1 MTSNHGDRGHAKW
14 SASSTARN
22 WNCHG
27 AIALSKTAPSG
38 KESIHAATGT
48 AVHQIS
54 ERCLRENLDASHF
67 LGATERTKEHAIEIT
82 EDEVNS
88 AQMYV
93 DYVRDRATE
102 AQRQGGWSKL
112 EQYFALDA
120 LEPPFE
126 AGGTVD
132 AVMYFPEQRMLEV
145 ADLKNGMGVVE
156 IEENKQL
163 RTYGLGAVL
172 ANPDLAV
179 DVIRVTVVQPRAPHK
194 DGRIRSEDFTYVDL
208 IEWTAE
214 LLERMAL
221 SKQAE
226 DEFAKIGQNSVL
238 FDEWCKKWLRTGNC
252 FFCPN
257 SGPCPAQNAERTQ
270 KMRQWLDDDL
280 EPKPL
285 DSNHPALMSDEA
297 LADALDSLPALE
309 EAIKALRAY
318 AHNKAET
325 GAKIPRYVLVDK
337 IGNRKWGADD
347 AKVIS
352 DLKTVVK
359 LTDDQIFEPA
369 KLRSVAQIEKVLGAK
384 RKDEISNYWVKPV
397 TGTNLASEARTTRPP
412 AKSKAESFL
421 DTKEQ

>member
-1 MTSNHGDRGHAKW
+1 MSNNHGDRGHAKW
-14 SASSTARN
+14 SASATARN
-22 WNCHG
+22 WQCPG
-27 AIALSKTAPSG
+27 ALALSKTAPAS

-48 AVHQIS
+48 AVHQIA
-54 ERCLRENLDASHF
+54 ERCLRESKDASEF
-67 LGATERTKEHAIEIT
+67 LGTKEKTKQHEIDIT

-88 AQMYV
+88 AQMYI
-93 DYVRDRATE
+93 DYVLQRAIE
-102 AQRQGGWSKL
+102 AKRQGGWAKI
-112 EQYFALDA
+112 EQYFSLES
-120 LEPPFE
+120 LEPPFD
-126 AGGTVD
+126 AGGTGD
-132 AVMYFPEQRMLEV
+132 AVMYFPQDRLIEV
-145 ADLKNGMGVVE
+145 ADLKNGQGIVE

-221 SKQAE
+221 SKKAE
-226 DEFAKIGQNSVL
+226 DEFAKVGQNSVL

-384 RKDEISNYWVKPV
+384 RKDEIENFWVRPV
-397 TGTNLASEARTTRPP
+397 TGTNLASEAKTTRP
-412 AKSKAESFL
+412 AVKSRAESFL
-421 DTKEQ
+421 DEK

>member
-1 MTSNHGDRGHAKW
+1 MTNNHGARGHARW
-14 SASSTARN
+14 SASATARN
-22 WNCHG
+22 WTCAG
-27 AIALSKTAPSG
+27 AIALSRTAPSG

-67 LGATERTKEHAIEIT
+67 LGSVERTKEHSIEIT

-88 AQMYV
+88 AQMYI
-93 DYVRDRATE
+93 DYVRGRATE

-112 EQYFALDA
+112 EQYFSLES

-126 AGGTVD
+126 AGGTGD
-132 AVMYFPEQRMLEV
+132 AISYFPEQRLLEV
-145 ADLKNGMGVVE
+145 TDLKNGMGVVE

-172 ANPDLAV
+172 ANPGLPIDT
-179 DVIRVTVVQPRAPHK
+179 IRVTVVQPRAQHK

-214 LLERMAL
+214 LLDRMAL

-226 DEFAKIGQNSVL
+226 DEFLRIGQNSVL
-238 FDEWCKKWLRTGNC
+238 FDEWCAKWLRTGNC

-257 SGPCPAQNAERTQ
+257 SGPCPAQNAERTK
-270 KMRQWLDDDL
+270 KMQQWLDDDL
-280 EPKPL
+280 TPKPL

-309 EAIKALRAY
+309 DAIKALRAY
-318 AHNKAET
+318 AHHKAEA
-325 GAKIPRYVLVDK
+325 GAKIPRHVLVDK
-337 IGNRKWGADD
+337 IGNREWAAEQ

-359 LTDDQIFEPA
+359 LTDEQIFEPP

-384 RKDEISNYWVKPV
+384 RKDEISNYWLRPV
-397 TGTNLASEARTTRPP
+397 RGTNLVSEAKTTRPA

-421 DTKEQ
+421 DEK